1 VAFLL
6 VRAKRGVYRG
16 DSVKFKWETVMVI
29 SYASVLVA
37 GLMPMVCAGIAKA
50 GAKGYNNHEPR
61 AWLAQQTGFRARAN
75 AAQANCFE
83 AFPFFAVGVVLA
95 LLTGVDPWVVDML
108 AVLFVAARI
117 AYVACY
123 LADKALFRSVF
134 WAVGYFS
141 VIAFYVLAMQNLQ
154 MN

>member
-1 VAFLL
+1 
-6 VRAKRGVYRG
+6 
-16 DSVKFKWETVMVI
+16 MVI